1 MLPPLYS
8 KKMEIHI
15 KIIGI
20 LLVILAGIH
29 VIFPKYFNWKKELSA
44 LSLINKQMMEIHT
57 LFIAIT
63 VLFMGVLCVSSAV
76 EIVETPLGRK
86 IAFGFAIFWLLRLI
100 IQFVGYSS
108 KLWKGKRFETLVHI
122 VFSILWLYITAVF
135 LVTALA

>member
-1 MLPPLYS
+1 
-8 KKMEIHI
+8 MEIHI

-20 LLVILAGIH
+20 VLVVLAGVH
-29 VIFPKYFNWKKELSA
+29 VIFPKYFKWKEELRS

-63 VLFMGVLCVSSAV
+63 VLFMGVLCISSAA

-86 IAFGFAIFWLLRLI
+86 IAFGFGVFWLLRLV

-108 KLWKGKRFETLVHI
+108 KLWKGKPFETLVHI
-122 VFSILWLYITAVF
+122 VFSILWVYITTVF
-135 LVTALA
+135 LMTALA

>member
-1 MLPPLYS
+1 
-8 KKMEIHI
+8 MELHI
-15 KIIGI
+15 QIIGI
-20 LLVILAGIH
+20 LLVILAGVH
-29 VIFPKYFNWKKELSA
+29 VVFPKYFKWKDELRS

-63 VLFMGVLCVSSAV
+63 VLFMGVLCISSAS

-108 KLWKGKRFETLVHI
+108 ELWKGKTFETLVHV
-122 VFSILWLYITAVF
+122 VFSIFWLYFTVVF
-135 LVTALA
+135 LATTFA